1 MYKIGFID
9 EDATQIN
16 TFYQTF
22 KNDFEVY
29 EFELGQQIEPEEI
42 IFNTFDNHLDAL
54 IVDYRMDD
62 YFRFNGNVLVE
73 KLDEVNPFFPR
84 IILTSYPLEAL
95 DFVDDANIVNTKEI
109 WSGDP
114 DSARDLEI
122 FTKKLNRIINSYYEK
137 INDSKVE
144 LKSLEEKRKAD
155 GLNPIEE
162 DRYVELNNFLERVFS
177 RGAKIPRQFYSEDT
191 NRKLDSLIEK
201 TEKLLGQLSEK

>member
-22 KNDFEVY
+22 KSDFEVY
-29 EFELGQQIEPEEI
+29 EFDLSQQIEPEEI

-62 YFRFNGNVLVE
+62 FFRFNGNVLVE

-84 IILTSYPLEAL
+84 IVLTSYPLEAL
-95 DFVDDANIVNTKEI
+95 DFVDDPNIVNTKEI
-109 WSGDP
+109 WSGD
-114 DSARDLEI
+114 SASDLEI

-137 INDSKVE
+137 INDSEEE
-144 LKSLEEKRKAD
+144 LKALEEKRKELKLD
-155 GLNPIEE
+155 EIEQKQ
-162 DRYVELNNFLERVFS
+162 YVELNNFLSKTVGEKRDLVETY
-177 RGAKIPRQFYSEDT
+177 YSQETDE
-191 NRKLDSLIEK
+191 KLESLIEK
-201 TEKLLGQLSEK
+201 TEAILNKLSEK